1 MARGKKKVQAQK
13 PSSKASAASKQLVPK
28 LSGPRV
34 DGNFLTSFNSF
45 GDDEPTRNT
54 KELRLKIWDW
64 ITWELVDQATPA
76 PIQIYGLDLTQN
88 FFGTVITTAGIDTTK
103 NRVHSVT
110 LEILTPAEPVLF
122 GDNATS
128 DLLMVLASVP
138 VIASDDG
145 GSSLV
150 GQSTTVIH
158 PDVRRPWVKVGT
170 WNFTEIFTNSQ
181 FLPVYLAADTE
192 TMELFRFTVIDAVT
206 GNTLFLPTGGKPLQF
221 RVSIE
226 LGAPITLVPEPRR
239 FTGRSSVFAGA
250 GYTPVVSQDQ
260 TPTQYELM
268 RMTNIV

>member
-1 MARGKKKVQAQK
+1 MAKGKKKVQTKK
-13 PSSKASAASKQLVPK
+13 PKAKTPAGSGQMVPK

-34 DGNFLTSFNSF
+34 DGNFLSSFNSF
-45 GDDEPTRNT
+45 GDNEPTRNT

-64 ITWELVDQATPA
+64 IEWRLVDQSQPE
-76 PIQIYGLDLTQN
+76 PVQIYGLDLTQN
-88 FFGTVITTAGIDTTK
+88 FFGTVISTAGIDSTK
-103 NRVHSVT
+103 NRIHRVT
-110 LEILTPAEPVLF
+110 LEILTPAQPVPF
-122 GDNATS
+122 GSAAES

-158 PDVRRPWVKVGT
+158 PDVRRPWVKVAS
-170 WNFTEIFTNSQ
+170 WDFTEIFTNSQ

-206 GNTLFLPTGGKPLQF
+206 GNALFEPTDSKPLQF

-239 FTGRSSVFAGA
+239 FGGRANVFAGA
-250 GYTPVVSQDQ
+250 GYSPVVSQDQ

-268 RMTNIV
+268 RMTNMV